1 MNVLVTGG
9 TGALGQPTVRRLLD
23 RGHDV
28 RVLSRRSGP
37 GLPEGAACVTGDLAT
52 GEGLDRA
59 VDGVDTIV
67 HCASATG
74 LASLRGRRVDVE
86 GTRRLIHAAR
96 GRGGAHLVFIS
107 IVGIDDHP
115 YPYYRTKRDAEG
127 VIENGDLPWTILRT
141 TQFHGFVAWILAGL
155 ARLPVLAVPK
165 DVSVQ
170 PLAVQEAADRLVDA
184 ALGDPAGRLPDVG
197 GPEVLRFEHLA
208 TTYLAARDSRRAVVE
223 VPVPGAVGRALREGR
238 HLCPDRAVGTITWKR
253 FLSSSA

>member
-1 MNVLVTGG
+1 MQVLVTGG
-9 TGALGQPTVRRLLD
+9 TGSLGQPTVRRLLD
-23 RGHDV
+23 EGHDV
-28 RVLSRRSGP
+28 RVLSRRTDP
-37 GLPEGAACVTGDLAT
+37 VLPEDVACIRGDLAT
-52 GEGLDRA
+52 GAGLDRA

-74 LASLRGRRVDVE
+74 LASLRGRPVDVD

-96 GRGGAHLVFIS
+96 GRGGPHLVFIS

-115 YPYYRTKRDAEG
+115 YPYFRTKRDAERI
-127 VIENGDLPWTILRT
+127 IEDSDLPWTILRT

-155 ARLPVLAVPK
+155 ARLPFLAVPK

-170 PLAVQEAADRLVDA
+170 PIAVQEAADRLVDA
-184 ALGDPAGRLPDVG
+184 ALGEPAGRLPDVG

-208 TTYLAARDSRRAVVE
+208 TTYLAARDVRRRVVE

-238 HLCPDRAVGTITWKR
+238 HLCPARAVGTITWKR
-253 FLSSSA
+253 FLSTA